1 MPWTLL
7 LPTVLA
13 AATCPIASQ
22 NIPVTVTALSPAAI
36 GAVPDPKDNAVQRV
50 GPFVYQGYG
59 NTVRSSDPRFGD
71 LLLGAGGGLHHR
83 CGNQVFPPSP
93 WNRSRTGS
101 MPGVMEVLRSPTA
114 AFDTGQFGDTEAER
128 HGVRPI
134 LAGHVA
140 GPSWPLYHDRS
151 TFFLGLMYPIGN
163 ADQTRLVAFRDEA
176 GAVPALSL
184 AVLPMRLQTMN
195 VTPGLHERNDYLNLA
210 ALRAEEMVQIT
221 LRISPEATASIAAAL
236 SGKKKGGWSG

>member
-22 NIPVTVTALSPAAI
+22 NIPVIVTTLSPAAI
-36 GAVPDPKDNAVQRV
+36 GAVPDPENNAVLRV

-59 NTVRSSDPRFGD
+59 NTVRSNDPRFGD
-71 LLLGAGGGLHHR
+71 LLLGSGGGLRHR

-93 WNRSRTGS
+93 WNRPRTGS
-101 MPGVMEVLRSPTA
+101 MPGMIAVLRA
-114 AFDTGQFGDTEAER
+114 ATPAPDTGQFGDTEAER

-140 GPSWPLYHDRS
+140 GPSWPVYHDGG
-151 TFFLGLMYPIGN
+151 TFFLGLMYPMNN

-184 AVLPMRLQTMN
+184 AVLPMRLQAMN
-195 VTPGLHERNDYLNLA
+195 VTPGLHEPDDYLNLA
-210 ALRAEEMVQIT
+210 ALRPEELVQIT
-221 LRISPEATASIAAAL
+221 LRSSPGAMASIAAAL
-236 SGKKKGGWSG
+236 SGEKERGWSG